1 MSSGCWTRRQA
12 LIGAAA
18 GCGLL
23 AWPGRQLEAQA
34 PGGSAEPGGAEPLQ
48 DAVAFPLAKASDGPH
63 LVDANG
69 RAFLLHGD
77 TAWSLIADVSAEDA
91 RLYLEDR
98 RRRGFNT
105 ILVNL
110 IENRFSRKAPR
121 NFYDAPPFSMP
132 GDFATPSEAYFAHA
146 DRILEDAA
154 RLGLLVVLT
163 PAYLGYKG
171 GREGWYRAMRES
183 GPETLRAYGDFLGRR
198 YARFDNI
205 VWLHGGD
212 FNPPDRTLSAV
223 IAEAIRKQAPRA
235 LHSAHCAPGTVAS
248 RYWGD
253 QPWLDIDTLY
263 TYDPVHLQAREVMQA
278 QERVRPV
285 ILLESAYEN
294 EHGANAHRIRT
305 QAYQALLSGACGHIY
320 GNNPIWHF
328 DGPGVFDAPL
338 GWRAA
343 LDSAGARSMTRLA
356 ALLRDIPWWRLEPDF
371 DNRFLVSGAGGDQD
385 RAVAAYV
392 DKGDWAI
399 VYAPG
404 SRNLDVDTSLLSEGR
419 IEARWYDPVAG
430 SSQPNPIPHWPS
442 YRIQQL
448 RTPGQNAGQ
457 APDWVLVL
465 RSTR

>member
-23 AWPGRQLEAQA
+23 AWPGCHLAAQA
-34 PGGSAEPGGAEPLQ
+34 PGGSIEPGGAEPRQ
-48 DAVAFPLAKASDGPH
+48 DAVAFPLAKAPDGSH

-121 NFYDAPPFSMP
+121 NFYDAPPFSVP
-132 GDFATPSEAYFAHA
+132 GDFAAPSEAYFAHA

-235 LHSAHCAPGTVAS
+235 LHSAHCAPGTVRQGHHAAH
-248 RYWGD
+248 
-253 QPWLDIDTLY
+253 
-263 TYDPVHLQAREVMQA
+263 HLVG
-278 QERVRPV
+278 V
-285 ILLESAYEN
+285 
-294 EHGANAHRIRT
+294 
-305 QAYQALLSGACGHIY
+305 
-320 GNNPIWHF
+320 
-328 DGPGVFDAPL
+328 PGVDTEIH
-338 GWRAA
+338 R
-343 LDSAGARSMTRLA
+343 
-356 ALLRDIPWWRLEPDF
+356 DF
-371 DNRFLVSGAGGDQD
+371 DRLVKFGVGPFLDHLDGLIQGIKLH
-385 RAVAAYV
+385 AVN
-392 DKGDWAI
+392 
-399 VYAPG
+399 PLP
-404 SRNLDVDTSLLSEGR
+404 SNLH
-419 IEARWYDPVAG
+419 AFC
-430 SSQPNPIPHWPS
+430 
-442 YRIQQL
+442 
-448 RTPGQNAGQ
+448 
-457 APDWVLVL
+457 
-465 RSTR
+465 